1 VCSICSR
8 IIREPTKYL
17 QADSPGHNHGI
28 AASIGIRAEY
38 GVSSCHMQTR
48 TNWQRGRY
56 SFRTNRSNRYRYR
69 YGSWWR
75 RRESN
80 PRPQWECQD
89 FYERSVRLVGRAAHA
104 HPGLLGLLTLR
115 FPQNARWSHVRP
127 GSRSA
132 LCLVPPDRQDE
143 ADMATLW

>member
-1 VCSICSR
+1 MSAVSAVGLYVNRRNTCKLIV
-8 IIREPTKYL
+8 
-17 QADSPGHNHGI
+17 QAHNHGM
-28 AASIGIRAEY
+28 AASMGIRAEY
-38 GVSSCHMQTR
+38 GVSSCHMQTQ
-48 TNWQRGRY
+48 TGWKRGRCG
-56 SFRTNRSNRYRYR
+56 FQTNRSNQCWYW
-69 YGSWWR
+69 SWWR
-75 RRESN
+75 RRELN

-89 FYERSVRLVGRAAHA
+89 FYECSVRLVGRAAHA
-104 HPGLLGLLTLR
+104 HPSLLDLLTLR